1 MKDFKIDE
9 KEEES
14 TKNLLSK
21 EEEST
26 KNLLSKEDLEITQN
40 KMIKIFV
47 ALSFILGLLI
57 LGLYFVV

>member
-9 KEEES
+9 KEEER
-14 TKNLLSK
+14 
-21 EEEST
+21 T
-26 KNLLSKEDLEITQN
+26 KNLLSKEDLEITLN

-47 ALSFILGLLI
+47 ALSFILVLLI